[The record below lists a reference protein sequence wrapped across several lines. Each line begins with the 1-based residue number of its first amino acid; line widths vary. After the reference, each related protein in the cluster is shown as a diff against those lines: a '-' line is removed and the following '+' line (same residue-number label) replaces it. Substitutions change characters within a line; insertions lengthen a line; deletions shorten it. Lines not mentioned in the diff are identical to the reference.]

1 MNFANSEI
9 SLCIAKISLCIAKI
23 SLYSEILYSEN
34 FASFA
39 KISL

>member
-1 MNFANSEI
+1 MNFAKSE
-9 SLCIAKISLCIAKI
+9 ISLCIAKI
-23 SLYSEILYSEN
+23 SLYSEILHSKN